1 MKITEEGKTPQE
13 AIEKVIKKLGIS
25 RDQIKVEIIEKGSKG
40 ILGIMSK
47 PAKIEVTVS
56 NNGIEYKAKKFI
68 EKVLE
73 YMDFPSTLNVKREKE
88 LVILE
93 IYGQNTGLLIG
104 KKGQTLEALQHILD
118 RFLNREDDKGAKILI
133 DIEGYREKREEALK
147 NLALRVAKKVKSTGV
162 PTTMMPMNPKERR
175 IVHMALNG
183 DKGVKT
189 VSRGNGTFRRIVVYP
204 SNQQV
209 EEKQED

>member
-147 NLALRVAKKVKSTGV
+147 NLALRVAKKVKSTGI
-162 PTTMMPMNPKERR
+162 PTTMTPMNPKERR

>member
-13 AIEKVIKKLGIS
+13 AIEKVIKKLGVS

>member
-13 AIEKVIKKLGIS
+13 AIEKVIKKLGVS

-40 ILGIMSK
+40 ILGIMSR

-118 RFLNREDDKGAKILI
+118 RFLNREGDRGAKILI